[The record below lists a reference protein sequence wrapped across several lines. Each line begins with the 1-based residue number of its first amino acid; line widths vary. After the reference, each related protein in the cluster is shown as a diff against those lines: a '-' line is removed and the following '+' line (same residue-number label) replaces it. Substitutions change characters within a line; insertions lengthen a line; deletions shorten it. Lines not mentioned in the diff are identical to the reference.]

1 MPLVSWPIPVR
12 WVRREKG
19 LPMANYVINEGYDNS
34 EKVEGA
40 VKFRHADGYFYFTS
54 SQDVTVYAI
63 SADHVQSIKRV
74 E

>member
-1 MPLVSWPIPVR
+1 
-12 WVRREKG
+12 
-19 LPMANYVINEGYDNS
+19 MANYVINEGYDNS